1 MRNILKNRPL
11 MIALIAIFLLLILAL
26 APSGDRVLTFIE
38 TAAGGILQPAQT
50 FATNAS
56 NAIIDFIRGVFNTTD
71 ADIENQGLKA
81 QLAQLEQAVT
91 EMEALRKEN
100 ERLKALLDFTEATP
114 ELSYV
119 TATIIARNSTVW
131 YDTFTLN
138 VGRAQGV
145 KRNMAVVSGK
155 GLVGR
160 VSQIGATYC
169 KVIAIIDKSMSVS
182 VMVDRTR
189 DGGMARGLLEIGND
203 VDTMELYYLPSDSD
217 LVPGDKIVTSGVGG
231 IYPKGISV
239 GEVREVSR
247 DGATE
252 RNATITP
259 TVDFRR
265 LEEVMVIVGMP
276 TEDTDE

>member
-1 MRNILKNRPL
+1 